1 MFLNL
6 FRKSFFVV
14 VICLISTVV
23 YAQKFTELA
32 KTPPMGWNSWNKFA
46 CDVNEDLI
54 KQVADAMVA
63 TGMKDAGYV
72 YINIDDCWHGKR
84 DSLGFIHPDPQR
96 FPSGMKA
103 LADYIHS
110 KGLKIGIYSDA
121 GSQTCGGRPGSRGH
135 EYQDALTYANWGIDY
150 LKYDWCNTEG
160 LNAEGAYATMR
171 DALFTAGRPIVFS
184 LCEWGNNKPWLW
196 GANIGHLW
204 RTTGDITNCFDCV
217 VDHGTWKSWGVMQI
231 LDMQDGLRQYAGPGH
246 WNDPDMMEVGNG
258 LTPNEDR
265 AHFSMWC
272 MLAAPLIAGND
283 IRNMDEETKSVL
295 TNKDVIAV
303 NQDSLGIQAFK
314 YSAID
319 EIEIWF
325 KPLLNGDWAMC
336 VLNRGK
342 ETQKISFDWKKENV
356 VDSVFNKEAS
366 FTKNSYELKDL
377 WTKKNLGSTKKV
389 LNAEIPS
396 RDVLML
402 RLIKK

>member
-1 MFLNL
+1 
-6 FRKSFFVV
+6 
-14 VICLISTVV
+14 
-23 YAQKFTELA
+23 
-32 KTPPMGWNSWNKFA
+32 
-46 CDVNEDLI
+46 
-54 KQVADAMVA
+54 
-63 TGMKDAGYV
+63 
-72 YINIDDCWHGKR
+72 
-84 DSLGFIHPDPQR
+84 
-96 FPSGMKA
+96 
-103 LADYIHS
+103 
-110 KGLKIGIYSDA
+110 
-121 GSQTCGGRPGSRGH
+121 
-135 EYQDALTYANWGIDY
+135 
-150 LKYDWCNTEG
+150 
-160 LNAEGAYATMR
+160 
-171 DALFTAGRPIVFS
+171 
-184 LCEWGNNKPWLW
+184 
-196 GANIGHLW
+196 
-204 RTTGDITNCFDCV
+204 
-217 VDHGTWKSWGVMQI
+217 
-231 LDMQDGLRQYAGPGH
+231 MQDGLRQYAGPGH